1 MIVYEIHRSVI
12 QNPYSSDSFTVRR
25 HELMEDVE
33 SNSTLLCLN
42 PHSFGETGTGKVA
55 SLSATVFARFKE
67 SVVFDDEPRRDSL
80 GDMHLASSG
89 LHFLFANRLV
99 SDIGIT
105 NGFSLLLETSTG
117 FPQVDKFLCPCL
129 IRSRGPGSR
138 QNLLR
143 SSRIGPI
150 WDQQFLV
157 ALIRVVTLTVRA
169 SDLGSMLDPIFGSN
183 QDPDRSVAQG
193 LRPRFHAGSDFRFEP
208 GERDLLVLTRILS
221 DSDRTPTDLMISRVD
236 RRALNSWE

>member
-1 MIVYEIHRSVI
+1 
-12 QNPYSSDSFTVRR
+12 
-25 HELMEDVE
+25 
-33 SNSTLLCLN
+33 
-42 PHSFGETGTGKVA
+42 
-55 SLSATVFARFKE
+55 
-67 SVVFDDEPRRDSL
+67 
-80 GDMHLASSG
+80 MHLASSG

-117 FPQVDKFLCPCL
+117 FPQVDKLLCPCL

-138 QNLLR
+138 RNLLR

-157 ALIRVVTLTVRA
+157 ALVRVVTLTV
-169 SDLGSMLDPIFGSN
+169 SKTPGLGSFTDPLSLNLRI
-183 QDPDRSVAQG
+183 SVSVGLSAVPVGCVSQG
-193 LRPRFHAGSDFRFEP
+193 LRPRFHVGSDFRFEP

-221 DSDRTPTDLMISRVD
+221 DSDRTPTDLMISR
-236 RRALNSWE
+236 ATEEL